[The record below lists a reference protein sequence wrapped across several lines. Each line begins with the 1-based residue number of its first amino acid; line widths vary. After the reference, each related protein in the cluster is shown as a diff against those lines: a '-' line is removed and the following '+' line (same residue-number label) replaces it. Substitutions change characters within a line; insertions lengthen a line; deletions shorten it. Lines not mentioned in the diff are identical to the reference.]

1 MIGALIA
8 KSMIRSGFKAMNEH
22 RVDDLLKNWAEDSTF
37 IFPGNLSISGEFKG
51 KKTIEEWFRKF
62 MDRFP
67 KINFSIKN
75 VYVENIFDMIGTN
88 HIAVEWD
95 ISETDKDG
103 KEFLNSGITAI
114 YLKTGKAILVRDY
127 ISDIETLKKAWG
139 EG

>member
-1 MIGALIA
+1 MIGTLIA
-8 KSMIRSGFKAMNEH
+8 KSKIRSGFKAMNEH
-22 RVDDLLKNWAEDSTF
+22 RVDDFLKNWADDSTF
-37 IFPGNLSISGEFKG
+37 IFPGNSSISGEFKG
-51 KKTIEEWFRKF
+51 KKAVEEWFRKF

-67 KINFSIKN
+67 KINFTIKN
-75 VYVENIFDMIGTN
+75 VYVENIFDMVGTN

-95 ISETDKDG
+95 ISETDHEG

-114 YLKTGKAILVRDY
+114 YIKTGKAIFVRDY